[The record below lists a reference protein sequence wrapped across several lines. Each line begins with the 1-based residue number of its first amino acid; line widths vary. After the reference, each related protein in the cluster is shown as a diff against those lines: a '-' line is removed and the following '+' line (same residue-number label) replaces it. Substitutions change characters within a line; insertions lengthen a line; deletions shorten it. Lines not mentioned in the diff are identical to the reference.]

1 LFNSQLLQGRSV
13 LTLALWMAGAIA
25 SFTLMGVSGREL
37 SAELDTFG
45 ILFVR
50 SVVGL
55 VVVFGLLTHNGWHFA
70 RTTRLRD
77 HLFRNITHLGGQFGW
92 FFGIALLPLSQV
104 FALEFTAP
112 LWGIALAVLWL
123 GERLSGARVIALVLG
138 LVGVLVILRPGLLP
152 LSIGVVAVLASAF
165 CYAVTQVSTK
175 RMIGTEAPL
184 TILFFMTVIQLPV
197 CFAAAW
203 SSLVMPSVALWP
215 WVILVGVTALSAHY
229 CLARAFAIGDASLV
243 LPIDFLRLPVI
254 ALVAA
259 IMYGE
264 NIDPWLFLGAALMV
278 AGNMIS
284 LMSDRAGAKARAN

>member
-1 LFNSQLLQGRSV
+1 MHTQTV
-13 LTLALWMAGAIA
+13 LALAIWMAGAIA

-55 VVVFGLLTHNGWHFA
+55 VIVGCLLTYNGWGFT
-70 RTTRLRD
+70 RTARLRD

-123 GERLSGARVIALVLG
+123 GERLNTARVIALILG
-138 LVGVLVILRPGLLP
+138 LVGMLVILRPGLLP
-152 LSIGVVAVLASAF
+152 LSIGVVAVLGSAL
-165 CYAVTQVSTK
+165 CYAITHVSTK

-184 TILFFMTVIQLPV
+184 TILFYMTVIQLPV
-197 CFAAAW
+197 CLAASW
-203 SSLVMPSVALWP
+203 STLVMPSAALWP
-215 WVILVGVTALSAHY
+215 WVVLVGASAMSAHY

-259 IMYGE
+259 LMYGE
-264 NIDPWLFLGAALMV
+264 AIDPWLFVGAALMV

-284 LMSDRAGAKARAN
+284 LMSDRSGTK